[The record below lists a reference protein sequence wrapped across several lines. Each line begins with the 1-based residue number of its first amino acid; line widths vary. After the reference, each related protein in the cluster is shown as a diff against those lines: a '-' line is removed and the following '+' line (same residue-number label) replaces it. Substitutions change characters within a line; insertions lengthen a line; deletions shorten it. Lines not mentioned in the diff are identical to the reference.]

1 MVRIEFMTHL
11 RALALLSMLPA
22 GLSAQVTFDRLLH
35 ADKEPQNWLTYS
47 GSYASNRH
55 SSLSQINTGNAKN
68 LELKWIFQVQNTPF
82 ETTPLVVN
90 GIMYLTQP
98 PNDVVALD
106 AKTGAIFWVYEYR
119 AKPGRLCCAAVNRG
133 LAILGDTL
141 YMATVDAHLV
151 AIDSKTGRA
160 IWNVQVA
167 DPQDGYSMTMAPLVI
182 NDKVLVGTAGG
193 EMGIRGRIVAYDA
206 ATGKEDWRFYT
217 IPAPGEPGHESWMG
231 DSWQHGGGSVW
242 LTGSYDPELN
252 LTYWGVGNPW
262 PDFDESV
269 RTGDN
274 LYTTSVVAL
283 DPDTGK
289 LKWHYQFTPGDHAD
303 YDSVQI
309 PVLVNANWRGS
320 PRKLML
326 WANRNGF
333 YYALDRTTGQF
344 LAGKPFVK
352 ENWASGLDDSGRPI
366 RTTKKSD
373 DDVTYPGIQGGTNWY
388 SPSYSQRTGLFY
400 VGAWDNY
407 YSTFT
412 KNSETPLPWRR
423 GAINTWTDDAGHG
436 SIMAIDPATGDKK
449 WEFKMYDVTD
459 SGILTTDGD
468 VLFSGGREGNFYALD
483 ARSGAMLWKTQLGG
497 DVASGPITYQI
508 DGKQYVAV
516 GAGHGLFVFGIR

>member
-1 MVRIEFMTHL
+1 
-11 RALALLSMLPA
+11 
-22 GLSAQVTFDRLLH
+22 
-35 ADKEPQNWLTYS
+35 
-47 GSYASNRH
+47 
-55 SSLSQINTGNAKN
+55 
-68 LELKWIFQVQNTPF
+68 
-82 ETTPLVVN
+82 
-90 GIMYLTQP
+90 
-98 PNDVVALD
+98 
-106 AKTGAIFWVYEYR
+106 
-119 AKPGRLCCAAVNRG
+119 
-133 LAILGDTL
+133 
-141 YMATVDAHLV
+141 
-151 AIDSKTGRA
+151 
-160 IWNVQVA
+160 
-167 DPQDGYSMTMAPLVI
+167 
-182 NDKVLVGTAGG
+182 VLVGTAGG

-309 PVLVNANWRGS
+309 PVLVNAKWRGS

-497 DVASGPITYQI
+497 DVASGPITYQV

-516 GAGHGLFVFGIR
+516 AAGHGLFVFGIR

>member
-1 MVRIEFMTHL
+1 MDLPGPEHAL
-11 RALALLSMLPA
+11 RNHTA
-22 GLSAQVTFDRLLH
+22 G
-35 ADKEPQNWLTYS
+35 
-47 GSYASNRH
+47 
-55 SSLSQINTGNAKN
+55 
-68 LELKWIFQVQNTPF
+68 
-82 ETTPLVVN
+82 VN

-151 AIDSKTGRA
+151 AIDSKTGRP

-182 NDKVLVGTAGG
+182 KDKVLVGTAGG

-206 ATGKEDWRFYT
+206 ATGKEAWRFYT
-217 IPAPGEPGHESWMG
+217 VPGPGEPGHESWMG

-262 PDFDESV
+262 PDFDDSV

-289 LKWHYQFTPGDHAD
+289 LKWHYQFTPGDHSD

-309 PVLVNANWRGS
+309 PVLVNANWRGA

-352 ENWASGLDDSGRPI
+352 ENWASGLDDAAVPSRLP
-366 RTTKKSD
+366 RRATT
-373 DDVTYPGIQGGTNWY
+373 T
-388 SPSYSQRTGLFY
+388 
-400 VGAWDNY
+400 
-407 YSTFT
+407 
-412 KNSETPLPWRR
+412 
-423 GAINTWTDDAGHG
+423 
-436 SIMAIDPATGDKK
+436 
-449 WEFKMYDVTD
+449 
-459 SGILTTDGD
+459 
-468 VLFSGGREGNFYALD
+468 
-483 ARSGAMLWKTQLGG
+483 
-497 DVASGPITYQI
+497 
-508 DGKQYVAV
+508 
-516 GAGHGLFVFGIR
+516 